1 MLESAKKDVVVIT
14 SSQSINRLAED
25 DPLIKFF
32 KKGLKVRLMAS
43 IDLDNLE
50 PAQKL
55 AQHYEIKHV
64 PISYMTMMLV
74 DNKHLFMFKN
84 PPLSDFGAESAF
96 YLADTFYSTDPSQ
109 IERVS
114 EMLSD
119 IWKRGIDI
127 TEISSQAGT
136 KLPTIEVATT
146 DTVAA
151 TVDKMLQNNVNSVLI
166 TEHHKP
172 IGVINDRD
180 VLREIVEQQRDPT
193 KTMAK
198 DLKFTPLIILE
209 SDESMITA
217 MKLMSEK
224 GIRRAAMVKNGQL
237 IGMLTEEAAKKAA
250 IQMKAA
256 AVT

>member
-1 MLESAKKDVVVIT
+1 ML
-14 SSQSINRLAED
+14 N
-25 DPLIKFF
+25 
-32 KKGLKVRLMAS
+32 
-43 IDLDNLE
+43 
-50 PAQKL
+50 
-55 AQHYEIKHV
+55 
-64 PISYMTMMLV
+64 
-74 DNKHLFMFKN
+74 
-84 PPLSDFGAESAF
+84 
-96 YLADTFYSTDPSQ
+96 
-109 IERVS
+109 
-114 EMLSD
+114 D

-146 DTVAA
+146 ETVAA

-180 VLREIVEQQRDPT
+180 VLREIVEHQRDPT
-193 KTMAK
+193 KTLAK
-198 DLKFTPLIILE
+198 DLKFTPLIMLE